1 MVRCSEAGATVLA
14 AISGLAHDLL
24 CNPLGDC
31 LLCHRN
37 EWFAAPTRP
46 RGGRTMRPG
55 FASCHRM
62 GGDLSFKPS
71 GLLFPR
77 LTNQHPFSFGP
88 RIGSRLS
95 IKAHPIKAHRY
106 ISESV
111 VSPTNAALNGLLG
124 HVPKIIRNNNRAIST
139 TTKGVGRAFAI
150 VVRKPQP
157 NHRGRGFLQLVS
169 NFRGF
174 EGQSEIS
181 AMLEKRP

>member
-1 MVRCSEAGATVLA
+1 
-14 AISGLAHDLL
+14 
-24 CNPLGDC
+24 
-31 LLCHRN
+31 
-37 EWFAAPTRP
+37 
-46 RGGRTMRPG
+46 MRPG

-62 GGDLSFKPS
+62 GGDLFFKPS

-77 LTNQHPFSFGP
+77 LTSQHPFSFGP

-95 IKAHPIKAHRY
+95 IKAHRY
-106 ISESV
+106 ISELV

-124 HVPKIIRNNNRAIST
+124 HVPKIVRNNNRAIST

-150 VVRKPQP
+150 VVRKPHS

>member
-1 MVRCSEAGATVLA
+1 MVRRSEAGATVLA

-62 GGDLSFKPS
+62 GGDLFFKPS

-95 IKAHPIKAHRY
+95 IKAHRI
-106 ISESV
+106 ISELV
-111 VSPTNAALNGLLG
+111 ASPTAALNGPLG

-139 TTKGVGRAFAI
+139 TTKGGEGVCNRCTE
-150 VVRKPQP
+150 PQS
-157 NHRGRGFLQLVS
+157 NHRVRGFLQLVS

>member
-1 MVRCSEAGATVLA
+1 MVRRSEAGATVLA

-55 FASCHRM
+55 FTSCHRM
-62 GGDLSFKPS
+62 GGDLFFKPS
-71 GLLFPR
+71 GLLFSR
-77 LTNQHPFSFGP
+77 FTNQHPFSFGP

-95 IKAHPIKAHRY
+95 IKAHRY
-106 ISESV
+106 ISE
-111 VSPTNAALNGLLG
+111 LNGLLG
-124 HVPKIIRNNNRAIST
+124 HVPKIVRNNNRAIST

-150 VVRKPQP
+150 VVRKPQS
-157 NHRGRGFLQLVS
+157 NHRGGGFLQLVL

-181 AMLEKRP
+181 AMLVKRP